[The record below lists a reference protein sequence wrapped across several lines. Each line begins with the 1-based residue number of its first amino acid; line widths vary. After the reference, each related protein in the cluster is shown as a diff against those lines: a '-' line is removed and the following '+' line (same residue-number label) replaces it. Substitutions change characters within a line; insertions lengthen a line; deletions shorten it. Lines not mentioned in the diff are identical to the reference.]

1 MQMNDGRARYYGHV
15 MALFETAKVM
25 SYVAGAAEL
34 ALGAYVEDKTHDLDL
49 KTDLLARLFTASIHT
64 SRFNDAFYTLVQY
77 TDFAL

>member
-1 MQMNDGRARYYGHV
+1 MQMNDGLARYYSHV

-34 ALGAYVEDKTHDLDL
+34 ALSAHVDDKTQDAGL
-49 KTDLLARLFTASIHT
+49 KTDLLSRLFTASIQT